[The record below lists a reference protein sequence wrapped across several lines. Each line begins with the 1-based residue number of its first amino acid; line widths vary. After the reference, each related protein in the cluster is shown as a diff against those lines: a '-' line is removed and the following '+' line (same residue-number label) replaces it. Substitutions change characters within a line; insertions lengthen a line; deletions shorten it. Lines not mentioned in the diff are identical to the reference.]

1 MYNIACN
8 LASNDT
14 NRRAIVTEGGLPPLI
29 SLACSEDHED
39 KRAAIGTLRG
49 IAADPAS
56 RIKIV
61 QEGGLE
67 PLALAAL

>member
-1 MYNIACN
+1 MLAYALCN

-39 KRAAIGTLRG
+39 KRAALVPFVG
-49 IAADPAS
+49 
-56 RIKIV
+56 
-61 QEGGLE
+61 
-67 PLALAAL
+67 